1 LGVDPIE
8 VEIGL
13 GKTGKV
19 VILSEVLLFL
29 FLLLL
34 FLLLLLLVVVFT
46 SPYNDCG
53 GVIDIVPKFKGI
65 G

>member
-1 LGVDPIE
+1 LGVVDPIE

-29 FLLLL
+29 LFFLQ
-34 FLLLLLLVVVFT
+34 LLLVIVFT